1 MLGDEVLDFNST
13 LSFSIS
19 FMLKAPSNST
29 DDFETDFS
37 GWVQRSESQEEQ
49 SWQRSEWMILF

>member
-1 MLGDEVLDFNST
+1 MLGDEVLDFNSF

-19 FMLKAPSNST
+19 FMFKAPSNST

-37 GWVQRSESQEEQ
+37 GWVQRSESPEEQ
-49 SWQRSEWMILF
+49 SWQRSEMKILF

>member
-19 FMLKAPSNST
+19 SMSKAPSNST

-37 GWVQRSESQEEQ
+37 GWVQRSESPEEQ